1 MIRQLLI
8 ALAFVLC
15 TTAGAKI
22 FSLSPILVMAET
34 GVENTR
40 TQVEE
45 RSAEK
50 REAVEEKRTQL
61 QLERCEAARAK
72 TTEQLKKFDGMKS
85 EQDAKYARF
94 MAKLQVLINK
104 LKGDGVDV
112 TQLEED
118 KASLNV
124 LTTELSNELGKYA
137 DSVEVVQASAP
148 NCTSDQA
155 AFKKALQAARTQM
168 TVVRTKAQAIRTF
181 ITRTLQPDLKEARA
195 ELSAL
200 KKVSPKPTPSS
211 TPVITD

>member
-1 MIRQLLI
+1 M
-8 ALAFVLC
+8 
-15 TTAGAKI
+15 

-34 GVENTR
+34 GVEDAR
-40 TQVEE
+40 TQIKE
-45 RSAEK
+45 RVAEN

-137 DSVEVVQASAP
+137 DSVEAVQVLAP
-148 NCTSDQA
+148 NCSSDQA

-200 KKVSPKPTPSS
+200 KKASPKPSATPKPTTSPTPSS